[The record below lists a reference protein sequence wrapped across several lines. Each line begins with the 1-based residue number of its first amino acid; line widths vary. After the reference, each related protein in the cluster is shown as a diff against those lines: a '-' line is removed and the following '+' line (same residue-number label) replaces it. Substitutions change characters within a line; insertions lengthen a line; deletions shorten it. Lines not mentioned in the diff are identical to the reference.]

1 MNHTKWCTDKR
12 LRELKE
18 IQKNE
23 AVIGYKI
30 VDPAWLYALNKE
42 TGVIT
47 EIEGIF
53 WTTPVR
59 SYFLVKGTDNFYENL
74 PDEAKVYHSDRLWL
88 SKQDKGHAAFIFGTH
103 YQNKISELVG
113 KVDEL
118 TDIMRRIHC

>member
-1 MNHTKWCTDKR
+1 MNHTKYYTTWR
-12 LRELKE
+12 LCELDNIRKKDGIDCKLVE
-18 IQKNE
+18 
-23 AVIGYKI
+23 
-30 VDPAWLYALNKE
+30 PAWLYALDKK
-42 TGVIT
+42 TGEIT
-47 EIEGIF
+47 ETEGTY
-53 WTTPVR
+53 WK
-59 SYFLVKGTDNFYENL
+59 SGLHSCFLIKDTDNFYENL